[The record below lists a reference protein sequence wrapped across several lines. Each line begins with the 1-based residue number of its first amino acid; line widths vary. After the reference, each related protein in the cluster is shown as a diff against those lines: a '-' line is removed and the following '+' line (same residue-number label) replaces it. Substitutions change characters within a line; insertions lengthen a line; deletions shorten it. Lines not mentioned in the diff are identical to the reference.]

1 MPFAELTNTDKG
13 PRGIHTVDGLVMLE
27 PGETRSLDIAEAEL
41 VDLPGYFAITTP
53 SLSDMCAAIVKA
65 TDPDDPTAALDA
77 MKIADLRALAAERG
91 ISLPET
97 GTGEGG
103 RVLKADIVAAIVAGP
118 VEPQGDALDGMT
130 DEELRATVQALTG
143 EEAPADADRGAL
155 LALARGGTA

>member
-1 MPFAELTNTDKG
+1 MPTVEITNTDRG
-13 PRGIHTVDGLVMLE
+13 PRGVNSADGLVMLD
-27 PGETRSLDIAEAEL
+27 PGETKAVDLSAAEL
-41 VDLPGYFAITTP
+41 ADLPGYFVAGGAP
-53 SLSDMCAAIVKA
+53 AADAPA